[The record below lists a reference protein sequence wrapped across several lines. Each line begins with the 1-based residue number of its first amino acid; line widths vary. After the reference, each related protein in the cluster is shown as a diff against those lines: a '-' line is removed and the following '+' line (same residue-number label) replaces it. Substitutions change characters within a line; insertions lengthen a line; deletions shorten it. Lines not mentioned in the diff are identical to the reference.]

1 MTETELVVYN
11 VDLIKTDN
19 KVKEAAITLA
29 DMEETYKE
37 MGLEID
43 RRKETMLESMIAMDL
58 KQIRFQSGYKIL
70 VVHKS
75 NIKVDKK
82 KALIFLDST
91 GQTDLFQKLDET
103 KLKEV
108 FYDKDSNSKYEFIIE
123 GEPSAYLKI
132 SKEK

>member
-1 MTETELVVYN
+1 MSEELVVYN

-29 DMEETYKE
+29 DMEETYKA
-37 MGLEID
+37 MGEEIA
-43 RRKETMLESMIAMDL
+43 RRKEAMLESMNALDL

-70 VVHKS
+70 VVQKS
-75 NIKVDKK
+75 NVKVDKK
-82 KALIFLDST
+82 KALIFLDSI
-91 GQTDLFQKLDET
+91 GQTELFQKLDET

-108 FYDKDSNSKYEFIIE
+108 YFDKDSNSKYDFIIE
-123 GEPSAYLKI
+123 GEPSSYLKI